1 MANITQVDFVN
12 KRVRHFKEEPKISK
26 KEVCN
31 AVELLRE
38 FLNEDYNQK
47 VEETSAAEQVLLHEI
62 EAANEDVLRD
72 NAEEIVMNI
81 KDIRNT
87 RRDAKDNQKV
97 KEQIEKKLTKMK
109 VDNLYQTLVG
119 NPKKEGSSEKYFNG
133 KLKRTNA
140 SKEYLERA
148 LLKNMAGQ
156 K

>member
-26 KEVCN
+26 KEVCD
-31 AVELLRE
+31 AIETLRA
-38 FLNEDYNQK
+38 FIREDYNQK
-47 VEETSAAEQVLLHEI
+47 IEETGAAEQVLLHEI
-62 EAANEDVLRD
+62 EDASDDILME
-72 NAEEIVMNI
+72 NAEDIVMNI

-87 RRDAKDNQKV
+87 RREAKNNQV
-97 KEQIEKKLTKMK
+97 TKEHIEKKLSKIK
-109 VDNLYQTLVG
+109 VDNLYHALVG

-133 KLKRTNA
+133 KLKRTDA

-148 LLKNMAGQ
+148 LLKNITGQ